1 VDVGE
6 SDARG
11 RRRRWRLAA
20 VVGLVVLAGA
30 FLAASRLP
38 PVRRGYF
45 LWQLERTYRTVPHE
59 DAAFSPEFSRVMYY
73 QQKLISEGEP
83 VVQPLLALRHKY
95 DYLWYWTTTTV
106 VGALGSPQAE
116 QPLIED
122 TADQDP
128 AVVLQALTALGTLR
142 ELHCQKR
149 LLTLLGSPFP
159 RVREQTVYL
168 VTNCG
173 IRSAYP
179 LLVGM
184 LRSDPDPMVR
194 AVTTHGVARL
204 GGRDAIPLLI
214 EALDD
219 PGVTS
224 TPPIVRVKGA
234 ALFWLCTM
242 TGKDLPTKA
251 AWELWWQEE
260 QARQAHPSAP
270 QP

>member
-1 VDVGE
+1 MGE

-11 RRRRWRLAA
+11 RRKRWRLA
-20 VVGLVVLAGA
+20 VLVGLVVPAGA
-30 FLAASRLP
+30 LLAATRIPLL
-38 PVRRGYF
+38 RRGYF

-59 DAAFSPEFSRVMYY
+59 DAALSPEFSRVMYY

-116 QPLIED
+116 QALIED
-122 TADQDP
+122 TAAEDP
-128 AVVLQALTALGTLR
+128 AVVRQALTTLGTVG
-142 ELHCQKR
+142 ELHCQER
-149 LLTLLGSPFP
+149 LLTLLASPSP
-159 RVREQTVYL
+159 RVREETVYL
-168 VTNCG
+168 VTDYR
-173 IRSAYP
+173 IRAAYP

-219 PGVTS
+219 PGVTR
-224 TPPIVRVKGA
+224 TPPIVTVKGA
-234 ALFWLCTM
+234 ACFWLCTV
-242 TGKDLPTKA
+242 TGKNLPTKA
-251 AWELWWQEE
+251 AWERWWQEE
-260 QARQAHPSAP
+260 QARQAHPSAA